1 MSKNKK
7 INRKISIIII
17 ILAISGGLIYY
28 YYFGNQR
35 NSSNIQVSENQQNII
50 LKTNQEFTITFNS
63 NRTTGYS
70 WQLDNSYNKN
80 IINYID
86 NEYKAPKTT
95 LLGAPGHELWN
106 LKAINRGSTTLQ
118 FNYSRAA
125 WAKNATPIN
134 TKIFNITVN

>member
-1 MSKNKK
+1 M
-7 INRKISIIII
+7 

-28 YYFGNQR
+28 YYFGNQH
-35 NSSNIQVSENQQNII
+35 NQSKVQISENQQNII
-50 LKTNQEFTITFNS
+50 LKTNQEFTITLGS

-70 WQLDNSYNKN
+70 WQLDDSYNKS
-80 IINYID
+80 IINYIN

-106 LKAINRGSTTLQ
+106 FKAISKGSATLR
-118 FNYSRAA
+118 FNYSRAT
-125 WAKNATPIN
+125 WMKNAAPIN